1 MGRHRVQRDE
11 GEREMKQVMVWLVGS
26 LLWISAA
33 QGKGYAGEFDY
44 YAMALSWS
52 PEHCA
57 IKPGDREQCARKLG
71 FVLHGLW
78 PQYQRGYPASCTRER
93 LDADMEQQFAG
104 LYPSRFLYRHE
115 WEKHGTCS
123 GLSQEAF
130 HQLASELRQKVKI
143 PADYQSP
150 EEPLRKTSFQ
160 LKADLAS
167 ANEWLAPDNITVA
180 CADGG
185 PLPAGDLH
193 LHQQAGDGCRSLLR
207 RDAEAGAPLLWPAGL
222 PAAQRALTLHVRAL
236 RGPDVP

>member
-93 LDADMEQQFAG
+93 LDTDMEQQFAG

-123 GLSQEAF
+123 GLSQKAF
-130 HQLASELRQKVKI
+130 HQLASDLRQKVKI
-143 PADYQSP
+143 PAAYQSP
-150 EEPLRKTSFQ
+150 EEPLRKSSFQ

-185 PLPAGDLH
+185 RFLREIYICIN
-193 LHQQAGDGCRSLLR
+193 QQGTDAVPCSDEMQKRERRSCGQPDFLLR
-207 RDAEAGAPLLWPAGL
+207 S
-222 PAAQRALTLHVRAL
+222 VR
-236 RGPDVP
+236 

>member
-33 QGKGYAGEFDY
+33 QGKGHAGEFDY

-130 HQLASELRQKVKI
+130 HQLASDLRQKVKI
-143 PADYQSP
+143 PAAYQSP
-150 EEPLRKTSFQ
+150 EEPLRKNSFQ

-185 PLPAGDLH
+185 RFLREIYICIN
-193 LHQQAGDGCRSLLR
+193 QQGTDAVPCSDEMQKRERRSCGQPDFLLR
-207 RDAEAGAPLLWPAGL
+207 S
-222 PAAQRALTLHVRAL
+222 VR
-236 RGPDVP
+236 

>member
-1 MGRHRVQRDE
+1 MGRNRVQRDE

-33 QGKGYAGEFDY
+33 QGKGHAGEFDY

-130 HQLASELRQKVKI
+130 HQLASDLRQKVKI

-150 EEPLRKTSFQ
+150 EEPLRKNSFQ

-185 PLPAGDLH
+185 RFLREIYICINKQGTDAVPCSDEM
-193 LHQQAGDGCRSLLR
+193 QKRERRSCGQPDFLLR
-207 RDAEAGAPLLWPAGL
+207 S
-222 PAAQRALTLHVRAL
+222 VR
-236 RGPDVP
+236 

>member
-130 HQLASELRQKVKI
+130 HQLASDLRQKVNI
-143 PADYQSP
+143 PAAYQSP
-150 EEPLRKTSFQ
+150 EEPLRKSSFQ

-185 PLPAGDLH
+185 RFLREIYICINKQGTDAVPCSDKM
-193 LHQQAGDGCRSLLR
+193 QKRERRSCGQPDFLLR
-207 RDAEAGAPLLWPAGL
+207 S
-222 PAAQRALTLHVRAL
+222 VR
-236 RGPDVP
+236 

>member
-33 QGKGYAGEFDY
+33 QGKGHAGEFDY

-78 PQYQRGYPASCTRER
+78 PQYLRGYPASCTRER

-130 HQLASELRQKVKI
+130 HQLASDLRQKVNI
-143 PADYQSP
+143 PAAYQSP
-150 EEPLRKTSFQ
+150 EEPLRKNSFQ

-185 PLPAGDLH
+185 RFLREIYICINKQGTDAVPCSDEM
-193 LHQQAGDGCRSLLR
+193 QKRERRSCGQPDFLLR
-207 RDAEAGAPLLWPAGL
+207 S
-222 PAAQRALTLHVRAL
+222 VR
-236 RGPDVP
+236 

>member
-57 IKPGDREQCARKLG
+57 IKPGDREQCARKQG

-130 HQLASELRQKVKI
+130 HQLASDLRQKVKI
-143 PADYQSP
+143 PAAYQSP
-150 EEPLRKTSFQ
+150 EEPLRKNSFQ

-185 PLPAGDLH
+185 RFLREIYICINKQGTDAVPCSDEM
-193 LHQQAGDGCRSLLR
+193 QKRERRSCGQPDFLLR
-207 RDAEAGAPLLWPAGL
+207 S
-222 PAAQRALTLHVRAL
+222 VR
-236 RGPDVP
+236 

>member
-130 HQLASELRQKVKI
+130 HQLASDLRQKVKI
-143 PADYQSP
+143 PAAYQSP
-150 EEPLRKTSFQ
+150 EEPLRKNSFQ

-167 ANEWLAPDNITVA
+167 VNEWLAPDNITVA

-185 PLPAGDLH
+185 RFLREIYICINKQGTDAVPCSDEM
-193 LHQQAGDGCRSLLR
+193 QKRERRSCGQPDFLLR
-207 RDAEAGAPLLWPAGL
+207 S
-222 PAAQRALTLHVRAL
+222 VR
-236 RGPDVP
+236 

>member
-1 MGRHRVQRDE
+1 MGRHRVQRDK

-26 LLWISAA
+26 LLWISAT

-130 HQLASELRQKVKI
+130 HQLASDLRQKVKI
-143 PADYQSP
+143 PAAYQSP
-150 EEPLRKTSFQ
+150 EEPLRKNSFQ

-167 ANEWLAPDNITVA
+167 ASEWLAPDNITVA

-185 PLPAGDLH
+185 RFLREIYICVNKEGADAVTCSAEM
-193 LHQQAGDGCRSLLR
+193 QKRERRSCGQPDFLLR
-207 RDAEAGAPLLWPAGL
+207 S
-222 PAAQRALTLHVRAL
+222 VR
-236 RGPDVP
+236 

>member
-26 LLWISAA
+26 LLWISPA

-143 PADYQSP
+143 PAAYQSP
-150 EEPLRKTSFQ
+150 EEPLRKNSFQ

-185 PLPAGDLH
+185 RFLREIYICINKQGTDAVPCSDEM
-193 LHQQAGDGCRSLLR
+193 QKRERRSCGQPDFLLR
-207 RDAEAGAPLLWPAGL
+207 S
-222 PAAQRALTLHVRAL
+222 VR
-236 RGPDVP
+236 

>member
-1 MGRHRVQRDE
+1 
-11 GEREMKQVMVWLVGS
+11 MKQVMVWLVGS

-33 QGKGYAGEFDY
+33 QGKGHAGEFDY

-78 PQYQRGYPASCTRER
+78 PQYQRGYPASCTRKR

-130 HQLASELRQKVKI
+130 HQLASDLRQKVKI
-143 PADYQSP
+143 PAAYQSP
-150 EEPLRKTSFQ
+150 EEPLRKNSFQ
-160 LKADLAS
+160 LKADLSS

-185 PLPAGDLH
+185 RFLREIYICINKQGTDAVPCSDEM
-193 LHQQAGDGCRSLLR
+193 QKRERRSCGQPDFLLR
-207 RDAEAGAPLLWPAGL
+207 S
-222 PAAQRALTLHVRAL
+222 VR
-236 RGPDVP
+236 

>member
-1 MGRHRVQRDE
+1 
-11 GEREMKQVMVWLVGS
+11 MKQVMVWLVGS

-78 PQYQRGYPASCTRER
+78 PQYQRGYPTSCTREW

-130 HQLASELRQKVKI
+130 HQLASDLRQKVKI
-143 PADYQSP
+143 PAAYQSP
-150 EEPLRKTSFQ
+150 EEPLRKNSFQ

-180 CADGG
+180 CADGAASCG
-185 PLPAGDLH
+185 RSTSASTSRERMPFPAPTR
-193 LHQQAGDGCRSLLR
+193 CRSGS
-207 RDAEAGAPLLWPAGL
+207 AAPVASRTSCC
-222 PAAQRALTLHVRAL
+222 AACVDTSRSAL
-236 RGPDVP
+236 RGPMCHEPQGA

>member
-33 QGKGYAGEFDY
+33 QGKGHAGEFDY

-93 LDADMEQQFAG
+93 LDVDMEQQFAG

-130 HQLASELRQKVKI
+130 HQLASDLRQKVKI
-143 PADYQSP
+143 PAAYQSP
-150 EEPLRKTSFQ
+150 EEPLRKNSFQ

-185 PLPAGDLH
+185 RFLREIYICIN
-193 LHQQAGDGCRSLLR
+193 QQGTDAVPCSDEMQKRERRSCGQPDFLLR
-207 RDAEAGAPLLWPAGL
+207 S
-222 PAAQRALTLHVRAL
+222 VR
-236 RGPDVP
+236 

>member
-33 QGKGYAGEFDY
+33 QGKGHTGEFDY

-57 IKPGDREQCARKLG
+57 IKAGDREQCARKLG

-130 HQLASELRQKVKI
+130 HQLASDLRQKVKI
-143 PADYQSP
+143 PAAYQSP
-150 EEPLRKTSFQ
+150 EEPLRKNSFQ

-185 PLPAGDLH
+185 RFLREIYICINKQGTDAVPCSDEMRKRER
-193 LHQQAGDGCRSLLR
+193 RSCGQPDFLLR
-207 RDAEAGAPLLWPAGL
+207 S
-222 PAAQRALTLHVRAL
+222 VR
-236 RGPDVP
+236 

>member
-11 GEREMKQVMVWLVGS
+11 GERGMKQVMVWLVGS

-130 HQLASELRQKVKI
+130 HQLASDLRQKVKI
-143 PADYQSP
+143 PAAYQSP
-150 EEPLRKTSFQ
+150 EEPLRKNSFQ

-185 PLPAGDLH
+185 RFLREIYICIN
-193 LHQQAGDGCRSLLR
+193 QQGTDAVPCSDEMRKRERRSCGQPDFLLR
-207 RDAEAGAPLLWPAGL
+207 S
-222 PAAQRALTLHVRAL
+222 VR
-236 RGPDVP
+236 

>member
-1 MGRHRVQRDE
+1 
-11 GEREMKQVMVWLVGS
+11 MKQVMVWLVGS

-33 QGKGYAGEFDY
+33 QGKGHAGEFDY

-130 HQLASELRQKVKI
+130 HQLASDLRQKVKI
-143 PADYQSP
+143 PAAYQSP
-150 EEPLRKTSFQ
+150 EVPLRKNSFQ

-185 PLPAGDLH
+185 RFLREIYICINKQGTDAVPCTDEM
-193 LHQQAGDGCRSLLR
+193 QKRERRSCGQPDFLLR
-207 RDAEAGAPLLWPAGL
+207 S
-222 PAAQRALTLHVRAL
+222 VR
-236 RGPDVP
+236 

>member
-33 QGKGYAGEFDY
+33 QGKGHAGEFDY

-130 HQLASELRQKVKI
+130 HQLASDLRQKVKI

-150 EEPLRKTSFQ
+150 EEPLRKNSFQ
-160 LKADLAS
+160 LKADMAS

-185 PLPAGDLH
+185 RFLREIYICINKQGTDAVPCSDEM
-193 LHQQAGDGCRSLLR
+193 QKRERRSCGQPDFLLR
-207 RDAEAGAPLLWPAGL
+207 S
-222 PAAQRALTLHVRAL
+222 VR
-236 RGPDVP
+236 

>member
-1 MGRHRVQRDE
+1 
-11 GEREMKQVMVWLVGS
+11 MKQVMVWLVGS

-33 QGKGYAGEFDY
+33 QGKGRAGEFDY

-57 IKPGDREQCARKLG
+57 IKPADREQCARKLG

-78 PQYQRGYPASCTRER
+78 PQYQRGYPSDCTSER
-93 LDADMEQQFAG
+93 LDPAMEQQFVG

-130 HQLASELRQKVKI
+130 HQLASDLRQKVRI
-143 PADYQSP
+143 PAAYQSP
-150 EEPLRKTSFQ
+150 EEPLRKSSFQ

-167 ANEWLAPDNITVA
+167 ANDWLPPDNITVA

-185 PLPAGDLH
+185 RFLREIYVCINKQGTDAVPCSDEM
-193 LHQQAGDGCRSLLR
+193 QKRERRSCGHPDFLLR
-207 RDAEAGAPLLWPAGL
+207 S
-222 PAAQRALTLHVRAL
+222 VR
-236 RGPDVP
+236 

>member
-33 QGKGYAGEFDY
+33 QGKGHAGEFDY

-130 HQLASELRQKVKI
+130 HQLASDLRQKVKI
-143 PADYQSP
+143 PAAYQSP
-150 EEPLRKTSFQ
+150 EEPLRKNSFQ

-167 ANEWLAPDNITVA
+167 ANEWMAPDNITVA

-185 PLPAGDLH
+185 RFLREIYICIN
-193 LHQQAGDGCRSLLR
+193 QQGTDAVPCSDEMQKRERRSCGQPDFLLR
-207 RDAEAGAPLLWPAGL
+207 S
-222 PAAQRALTLHVRAL
+222 VR
-236 RGPDVP
+236 

>member
-1 MGRHRVQRDE
+1 MGRRRVQRDE

-33 QGKGYAGEFDY
+33 QGKGHAGEFDY

-130 HQLASELRQKVKI
+130 HQLASDLRQKVKI
-143 PADYQSP
+143 PAAYQSP
-150 EEPLRKTSFQ
+150 EEPLRKNSFQ

-185 PLPAGDLH
+185 RFLREIYICINKQGTDAVPCTDEM
-193 LHQQAGDGCRSLLR
+193 QKRERRSCGQPDFLLR
-207 RDAEAGAPLLWPAGL
+207 S
-222 PAAQRALTLHVRAL
+222 VR
-236 RGPDVP
+236 